1 MQVIGMVCNSSVH
14 FSIENCIV
22 VNFGMA
28 LKTALSFLVGVS
40 VPITNLCLKVTW
52 MEWLAKSFHIKQTR
66 KFAGLRTCMWIGET
80 IGIVFLMV
88 KLFTVI

>member
-40 VPITNLCLKVTW
+40 VPITNLCLKVT
-52 MEWLAKSFHIKQTR
+52 
-66 KFAGLRTCMWIGET
+66 
-80 IGIVFLMV
+80 
-88 KLFTVI
+88 